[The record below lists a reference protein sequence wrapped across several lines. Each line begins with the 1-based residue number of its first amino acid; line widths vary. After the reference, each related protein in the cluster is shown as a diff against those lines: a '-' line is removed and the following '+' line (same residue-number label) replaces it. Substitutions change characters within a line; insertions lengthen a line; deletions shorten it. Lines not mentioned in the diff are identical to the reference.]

1 MSRGVRTPP
10 LAPPRAAGLQAEAEK
25 LAQQA
30 VLAGYLDDSVIQRV
44 LSGISAQAMLA
55 LLFGF
60 FAQLPPVRELASE
73 LAQGLFQL
81 AAYGGCSGSHSGN
94 VFQFKVIRKRPINR

>member
-44 LSGISAQAMLA
+44 LSGISVDDLFLMKPVILA
-55 LLFGF
+55 RHPEDSEY
-60 FAQLPPVRELASE
+60 FAGRLSAS
-73 LAQGLFQL
+73 
-81 AAYGGCSGSHSGN
+81 
-94 VFQFKVIRKRPINR
+94 